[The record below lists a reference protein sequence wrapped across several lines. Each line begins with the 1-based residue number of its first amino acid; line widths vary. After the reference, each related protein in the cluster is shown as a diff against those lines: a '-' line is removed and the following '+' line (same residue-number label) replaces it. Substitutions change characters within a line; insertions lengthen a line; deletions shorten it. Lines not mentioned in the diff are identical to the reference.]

1 MNSILLRNTLFIL
14 LLALFSNSLAAKTGG
29 HCQYFDF
36 QRLAKVTNTS
46 PEIITLKTSDES
58 NSPLKIELSK
68 FKQTPTKND
77 FVTVHIREHTSGGCS
92 PFDIQRVSP
101 LNIANIDFNPE
112 AGHLYQA
119 AFAAAALKGCSKQVQ
134 CAKSHSI
141 IKELSSNSL
150 IKLQSLQPKTLKS
163 CSIELIEKH
172 LESIDQSNMERRFIA
187 CGNSDSEGKVLLEFV
202 ILRSKVKGNPV
213 ELIKV
218 Y

>member
-1 MNSILLRNTLFIL
+1 MNSFLLRNTLFIL

-46 PEIITLKTSDES
+46 PEIITLKTSDGS
-58 NSPLKIELSK
+58 NRPLKIELSK

-119 AFAAAALKGCSKQVQ
+119 AFATAALKGCSKQVQ

-172 LESIDQSNMERRFIA
+172 LESVDQSNMEQRFIA

>member
-1 MNSILLRNTLFIL
+1 MNSIILRNTLFIL
-14 LLALFSNSLAAKTGG
+14 LLALFSNSLAAKTCG
-29 HCQYFDF
+29 HCQFFDF

-58 NSPLKIELSK
+58 NSLLKIELSK
-68 FKQTPTKND
+68 FEQTPTKND

-119 AFAAAALKGCSKQVQ
+119 AFATAALKGCSKQVQ

-172 LESIDQSNMERRFIA
+172 LESVDQSNMEQRFIA